1 MDPQHPPSR
10 SQHSRLLEKYG
21 AYCQGCGCDFT
32 DNPSALEVD
41 HIWPRS
47 EGGTDAYENLTLLC
61 PPCNRTKSDTMTITG
76 LQQRNRREGIL
87 RPENDVHLKLGRGAK
102 NKWRA
107 AFAAVE
113 ELLAQEAPG
122 EWAAY
127 KTMKAQRAQDY
138 EACMGRKL
146 PDFWD
151 VAGWRDDRSKDER
164 LERKKAALK
173 KAAPPDKYPDEWAA
187 YEEYESKKAAL
198 ETAAVKAEAQ
208 LARAYPDEWAAYKAF
223 ESQKARNMNLLAYAT
238 AFVFEKVTAAEYDS
252 AKEKYEAVKAAVR
265 AQLKAAMKVE
275 APEEWAAAPDE
286 WKAYEKAYGEYDAV
300 YKTQPD
306 YGENAFEL
314 LTRVSGNVVNDKEG
328 FLEVWRKIPLVHPT
342 GWADSMADYRTNYR
356 DYYRTNSAY
365 EEYMKAYKEAKEAAY
380 EAAYEEYKAMTPD
393 EWMAEKIRHLRWK
406 YEDAHPA
413 NEWEAAM
420 KAAAPEEWKAYK
432 EAKEAVDIQMVW
444 AADTSYARE
453 AMVAARNALV
463 LAAPDAADAY
473 FALREAYRNAL
484 ARSERA
490 EHGE

>member
-1 MDPQHPPSR
+1 MARENSDRYPPPR
-10 SQHSRLLEKYG
+10 SQHPRLLEKYG

-32 DNPSALEVD
+32 DNPNDLEVD

-87 RPENDVHLKLGRGAK
+87 RPENEVNLKLGRGA
-102 NKWRA
+102 NDKWRA

-208 LARAYPDEWAAYKAF
+208 LARAYPDEWKAYKAF
-223 ESQKARNMNLLAYAT
+223 ESQKARNMNSLASAL
-238 AFVFEKVTAAEYDS
+238 AFVLDKWEEYTAGE
-252 AKEKYEAVKAAVR
+252 EKYEAVKAEVKAR
-265 AQLKAAMKVE
+265 LKAAMEVE
-275 APEEWAAAPDE
+275 APEEWAAAPEE
-286 WKAYEKAYGEYDAV
+286 WKAYEKAYGEYDAM
-300 YKTQPD
+300 YKNQRD
-306 YGENAFEL
+306 DGEKAFEL
-314 LTRVSGNVVNDKEG
+314 LTSIPGNVIENKDA
-328 FLEVWRKIPLVHPT
+328 FLEVWRKLPLVSPT

-393 EWMAEKIRHLRWK
+393 EWMTEKIRHLRSE
-406 YEDAHPA
+406 YDEDAHPA

-432 EAKEAVDIQMVW
+432 EAKEAVDIEMVW
-444 AADTSYARE
+444 AAEISYAQE

-484 ARSERA
+484 ARSEQ
-490 EHGE
+490 G